1 MKWYNRLYLGSGLH
15 GKKEKLIR
23 KLECNAGLPGI
34 CLLTLA
40 SNGKDL
46 FDIFSADYLLQPVL
60 HGHCPVIVA
69 LTKSRE
75 EAVDIAVQI
84 IMEAYDKTGSF
95 DVQGYLFGCVPPS
108 EEPVTEYPMDKLRVR
123 RRSLFGKKQE

>member
-1 MKWYNRLYLGSGLH
+1 MKWYNRLYLGSGLE

-23 KLECNAGLPGI
+23 KLECNAGVPGL

-60 HGHCPVIVA
+60 HGHCPMIVA
-69 LTKSRE
+69 LTKSHE
-75 EAVDIAVQI
+75 EAVEIAIQI
-84 IMEAYDKTGSF
+84 TMEAYEKTGTF
-95 DVQGYLFGCVPPS
+95 DVKSYLLSCVPES
-108 EEPVTEYPMDKLRVR
+108 EDPVTEYPMDRLRPR
-123 RRSLFGKKQE
+123 RRSLFGKKQ